1 VVGALADLARDAEST
16 HRTLYYLVDTSR
28 AGLTGF
34 HETTIWISVAVTT
47 AVAAGTFLV
56 ATAVIARGCRLK
68 P

>member
-1 VVGALADLARDAEST
+1 LRATLSPRIDP
-16 HRTLYYLVDTSR
+16 LYYLVDTSR

-47 AVAAGTFLV
+47 AVAAGTFVV
-56 ATAVIARGCRLK
+56 ATAVIARGSRLK